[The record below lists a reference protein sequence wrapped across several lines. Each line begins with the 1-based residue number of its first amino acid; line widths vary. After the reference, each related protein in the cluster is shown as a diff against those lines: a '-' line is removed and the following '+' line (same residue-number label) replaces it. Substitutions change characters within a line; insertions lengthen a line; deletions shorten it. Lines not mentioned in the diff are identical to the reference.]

1 MMYRPRLS
9 SSHLLVM
16 DALHRAPP
24 AGMNVAR
31 LLEEFHGEM
40 SRSTVNNALAAFM
53 KAGLIVRSKV
63 EPYHYWINADLD
75 AAQQAWMDQAS
86 GAFEEMI
93 GEPLPKVDHA
103 VERAEAEVE
112 PVRANRSR
120 HRVAPEAPAPTPPAR
135 PKRPSRKELRA
146 QGLLKPFAG

>member
-1 MMYRPRLS
+1 MYRPRLS

-31 LLEEFHGEM
+31 LLDEFHGEM

-63 EPYHYWINADLD
+63 EPYHYWIASGLD
-75 AAQQAWMDQAS
+75 ADQQAWMDQAS
-86 GAFEEMI
+86 AAFEEMI
-93 GEPLPKVDHA
+93 GEPLAQVDHS
-103 VERAEAEVE
+103 VERQEAEVE
-112 PVRANRSR
+112 QVRAKRSR
-120 HRVAPEAPAPTPPAR
+120 HRAAPEAPAPTPPAR
-135 PKRPSRKELRA
+135 PKRPSRKELRE
-146 QGLLKPFAG
+146 QGILKPFTG

>member
-1 MMYRPRLS
+1 
-9 SSHLLVM
+9 M

-63 EPYHYWINADLD
+63 EPYHYWIASDLD
-75 AAQQAWMDQAS
+75 DDQRAWLAEAS
-86 GAFEEMI
+86 AAFEEMI
-93 GEPLPKVDHA
+93 GEPLAQVDHS
-103 VERAEAEVE
+103 VERQEAEVE
-112 PVRANRSR
+112 PVRAKRSR
-120 HRVAPEAPAPTPPAR
+120 HRVAPEAPAPIPRTR
-135 PKRPSRKELRA
+135 SKQPSRKELRA
-146 QGLLKPFAG
+146 QGRLKPFTW